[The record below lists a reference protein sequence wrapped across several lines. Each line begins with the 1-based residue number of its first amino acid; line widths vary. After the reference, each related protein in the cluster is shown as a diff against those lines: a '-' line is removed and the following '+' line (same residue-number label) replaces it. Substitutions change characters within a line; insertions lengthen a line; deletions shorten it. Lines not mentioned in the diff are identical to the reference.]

1 MKTMII
7 ALRRRMAL
15 ACALLLAACSDQPIG
30 LAGPHSDATPGV
42 ARTLGA
48 VAHFDEW
55 IADRLALEPSP
66 VQSTAPVLVGA
77 GDIAE
82 CYDVPVPP
90 STELP
95 SLETARQQALVS
107 PAAATAALLDRI
119 PGTVVA
125 LGDNAYQVGS
135 PFDYDACYDPTWGRH
150 YERTRP
156 AAGNHEYM
164 TPGAAGYFGYFPDRS
179 APPRGYYSYD
189 LGSWHVVVL
198 NSTPQVYG
206 CYPPETKEVIEDPLW
221 PEPMKIEPTTPALG
235 RLCAGDLVQQAWLI
249 KDLARH
255 ATSRCTVAYFHHPRF
270 SSGSHGNHYQMQ
282 RIWDIMYAYGVD
294 VVLSAHD
301 HNYERFAPQ
310 DPEGRRDEAF
320 GIREFVIGTGGGTLR
335 SVDRRVPNSE
345 VVITGQYG
353 VMALGLDSGGYGWS
367 FVATDQ
373 SVLDSGSDRCHG
385 APPRRAFLPVI

>member
-1 MKTMII
+1 MIT
-7 ALRRRMAL
+7 ALRHLSGLGAAMLFA
-15 ACALLLAACSDQPIG
+15 AACSDQPIG
-30 LAGPHSDATPGV
+30 PPDSASEAARGSARVLAALP
-42 ARTLGA
+42 
-48 VAHFDEW
+48 HFDDW
-55 IADRLALEPSP
+55 IADRLHRQPWAP
-66 VQSTAPVLVGA
+66 QSTVPVLVGA

-82 CYDVPVPP
+82 CYEVPVPP

-150 YERTRP
+150 YERTWP
-156 AAGNHEYM
+156 SAGNHEYM

-179 APPRGYYSYD
+179 APPLGYYSYD

-206 CYPPETKEVIEDPLW
+206 CYPPEADEVIRDPSWPDPLTV
-221 PEPMKIEPTTPALG
+221 EPTTPALG
-235 RLCAGDLVQQAWLI
+235 RLCAGDLAQQAWLV
-249 KDLARH
+249 KDLATH
-255 ATSRCTVAYFHHPRF
+255 ATYRCTVAYFHHPRF

-301 HNYERFAPQ
+301 HNYERFALQ
-310 DPEGRRDEAF
+310 DPDGRRDEAF
-320 GIREFVIGTGGGTLR
+320 GIREFVIGTGGGSLR
-335 SVDRRVPNSE
+335 SVDQRIPNSE
-345 VVITGQYG
+345 VVITGRYG
-353 VMALGLDSGGYGWS
+353 VMALGLGSDGYGWT
-367 FVATDQ
+367 FVATDH
-373 SVLDSGSDRCHG
+373 SILDSGSDRCHR
-385 APPRRAFLPVI
+385 APARRAFLPVI